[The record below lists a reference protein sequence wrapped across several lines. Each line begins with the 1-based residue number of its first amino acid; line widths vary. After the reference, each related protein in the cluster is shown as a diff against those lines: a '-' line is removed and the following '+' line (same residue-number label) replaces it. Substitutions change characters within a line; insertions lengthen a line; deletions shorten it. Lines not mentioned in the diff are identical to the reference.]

1 MTWSESRPGPVSPA
15 ALGRREPVLAQ
26 QRHQRGGE
34 DHLAL
39 RGGRLQLLR
48 DAAAGELLA
57 DVEQPR
63 VEVDVAPAEAERLA
77 DAEAAV
83 GQEREEDAVRAG
95 VGDDGID
102 KARASSRAATHA
114 RRRAGLRGRAHEPDS
129 ESGAARTLV
138 AGDPPAASGC
148 GVRVP

>member
-1 MTWSESRPGPVSPA
+1 M
-15 ALGRREPVLAQ
+15 GRRESVRAQ

-39 RGGRLQLLR
+39 RGGGLQLLR

-57 DVEQPR
+57 DVEQPG
-63 VEVDVAPAEAERLA
+63 VEVEVGPAEPGRLA

-95 VGDDGID
+95 MGDEPSEIALVED
-102 KARASSRAATHA
+102 AS
-114 RRRAGLRGRAHEPDS
+114 P
-129 ESGAARTLV
+129 
-138 AGDPPAASGC
+138 
-148 GVRVP
+148 RVPEGFSPGSGRSIGLVRA